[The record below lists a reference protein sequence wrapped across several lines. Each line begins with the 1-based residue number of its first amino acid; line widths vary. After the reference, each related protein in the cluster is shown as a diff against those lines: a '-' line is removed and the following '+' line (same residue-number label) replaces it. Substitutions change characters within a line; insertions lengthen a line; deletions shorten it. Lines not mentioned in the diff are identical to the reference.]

1 MAQMQNT
8 PPQAGAKGVDRTTGE
23 PVTFDGQDWIYDEPA
38 PSSSE
43 GAIMGGLT
51 GALKGAG
58 QTATNLGRAASAIPG
73 VGSLTTGLGN
83 AISGGVSRLRGQQ
96 PALPASRDASF
107 AAADTALEPTS
118 RAQAIGKGAEQIGEF
133 LLPGPSTGR
142 AITSVLARAIP
153 DAASPAAMRVLN
165 QIARLTGRA
174 TGDATNAAAI
184 SALHGDENVD
194 AEAGIA
200 GGTSLAA
207 ELLPMALGNPTLN
220 KALSIIIAGR
230 MPGASSGGLAGRMG
244 TFGILRNM
252 TQDAL
257 DAAGKT
263 TSRTSPRRVGRGI
276 GAAAAGVKSELEERT
291 PRRRQ

>member
-1 MAQMQNT
+1 
-8 PPQAGAKGVDRTTGE
+8 
-23 PVTFDGQDWIYDEPA
+23 
-38 PSSSE
+38 
-43 GAIMGGLT
+43 MGGLT

-230 MPGASSGGLAGRMG
+230 MG